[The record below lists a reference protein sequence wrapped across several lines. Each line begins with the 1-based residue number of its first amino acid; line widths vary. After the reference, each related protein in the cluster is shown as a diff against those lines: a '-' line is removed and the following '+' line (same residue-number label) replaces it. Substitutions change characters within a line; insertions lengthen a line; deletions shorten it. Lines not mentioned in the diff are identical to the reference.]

1 MGGLIRIVQ
10 VGSALHARFSH
21 PLYGDVVRRRLGTVS
36 ARRLRGRI
44 VTALR
49 GQPLDSA
56 AARLRM
62 AQLSIES
69 DQPVDTDLLIA
80 ATKDAIFLSNVPL
93 GEHLAQAAF
102 ERDGGLQAAALL
114 SRALLWQGRPKQ
126 ADEVL
131 ARFSPDDLDELQLLM
146 WGVPRLSILF
156 WSLGDVERAHEVLA
170 LLRERVEHPNLRL
183 IVEATGSAIAVHQN
197 EIAEGIA
204 AAQAVLSDPHAPK
217 HAVEFAAFAAGLAMP
232 VAGRGSDFE
241 PIAARCRSEQKA
253 TDGMIRVMVRYG
265 DVLALTHIGELDR
278 AEQRA
283 VEYTQFSS
291 AGQFLGWAIAKITTG
306 LVATHRGRFPEAI
319 SAFEQALAAL
329 AAEAS
334 LPWLLPPRVLLAR
347 CYAVLG
353 SIDQSERVLADAKE
367 HSGQFMALH
376 DPELLISKAWGRGQ
390 GWGAAGYGAGACGR
404 RLRAAVRAIRRR
416 GRGFAPCGK
425 IRRPHGRRPAVR
437 ASRSGG
443 RRRGGSLR
451 APRRRRCRRRRAGA
465 GCGQCRV
472 RSLRTPVV
480 RGGLGCAGGTAARAQ
495 RRTNQVGA
503 IGLSRTASGDA
514 MRRSGDSS
522 DQICG
527 TTASA
532 VFP

>member
-10 VGSALHARFSH
+10 DGSALHARFSH

-204 AAQAVLSDPHAPK
+204 AAQAVLSDPHAQSTR
-217 HAVEFAAFAAGLAMP
+217 LSSRRSRP
-232 VAGRGSDFE
+232 VW
-241 PIAARCRSEQKA
+241 RCRS
-253 TDGMIRVMVRYG
+253 
-265 DVLALTHIGELDR
+265 
-278 AEQRA
+278 
-283 VEYTQFSS
+283 
-291 AGQFLGWAIAKITTG
+291 
-306 LVATHRGRFPEAI
+306 P
-319 SAFEQALAAL
+319 
-329 AAEAS
+329 
-334 LPWLLPPRVLLAR
+334 
-347 CYAVLG
+347 
-353 SIDQSERVLADAKE
+353 
-367 HSGQFMALH
+367 
-376 DPELLISKAWGRGQ
+376 
-390 GWGAAGYGAGACGR
+390 GAAATSNRSRPG
-404 RLRAAVRAIRRR
+404 V
-416 GRGFAPCGK
+416 APS
-425 IRRPHGRRPAVR
+425 RRPP
-437 ASRSGG
+437 
-443 RRRGGSLR
+443 
-451 APRRRRCRRRRAGA
+451 
-465 GCGQCRV
+465 
-472 RSLRTPVV
+472 
-480 RGGLGCAGGTAARAQ
+480 TA
-495 RRTNQVGA
+495 
-503 IGLSRTASGDA
+503 
-514 MRRSGDSS
+514 
-522 DQICG
+522 
-527 TTASA
+527 
-532 VFP
+532 